1 MIRPQGKFLV
11 PAGPNLKNSAWPSI
25 ISLLRRESSLLA
37 EEFQHGSV
45 LLPFEKGEDEC
56 NSRGHTDQYAERKA
70 EGVHGK
76 GRAGDLLNLAHGWA
90 SSINGAASYSLFR
103 FCPWDNTGMVGVG
116 IMQLE
121 SISKA
126 CAENWEDC
134 NNLGE
139 KKKKSSHCALLVKIN
154 SHAAL
159 LHILPKLRR
168 RQNTN
173 NAGISI
179 YSFMILC
186 MFSEL
191 RMWPLS
197 RNQVMSNLW
206 DYGVVE
212 YQQCK
217 NW

>member
-1 MIRPQGKFLV
+1 MVQFYYHLKREKMSAI
-11 PAGPNLKNSAWPSI
+11 AGGTQTSMLKERLKGCMAREGRLTCWTWHMDELHPSTGQ
-25 ISLLRRESSLLA
+25 RA
-37 EEFQHGSV
+37 TPYSV
-45 LLPFEKGEDEC
+45 FALETK
-56 NSRGHTDQYAERKA
+56 
-70 EGVHGK
+70 
-76 GRAGDLLNLAHGWA
+76 
-90 SSINGAASYSLFR
+90 
-103 FCPWDNTGMVGVG
+103 TGMVGVG

-126 CAENWEDC
+126 CAENWEDY

-139 KKKKSSHCALLVKIN
+139 KKKSSHCALLVKIN
-154 SHAAL
+154 SHAAYS
-159 LHILPKLRR
+159 KLSR

-191 RMWPLS
+191 YMWPLS
-197 RNQVMSNLW
+197 KNQVMSNLW

>member
-1 MIRPQGKFLV
+1 MSAIAGGTQTSMLKEKLKGCMAREERVTCWTWHMDELHPSTGQRATPYSGFALETTPAWLELV
-11 PAGPNLKNSAWPSI
+11 LCSWKAYPKLVQ
-25 ISLLRRESSLLA
+25 RT
-37 EEFQHGSV
+37 
-45 LLPFEKGEDEC
+45 EKTVTT
-56 NSRGHTDQYAERKA
+56 S
-70 EGVHGK
+70 
-76 GRAGDLLNLAHGWA
+76 GR
-90 SSINGAASYSLFR
+90 
-103 FCPWDNTGMVGVG
+103 
-116 IMQLE
+116 
-121 SISKA
+121 
-126 CAENWEDC
+126 
-134 NNLGE
+134 

>member
-103 FCPWDNTGMVGVG
+103 FCPWDNTGMVGELVLCSWKVYPKLV
-116 IMQLE
+116 QRT
-121 SISKA
+121 
-126 CAENWEDC
+126 
-134 NNLGE
+134 E
-139 KKKKSSHCALLVKIN
+139 KTVTTSGRKK
-154 SHAAL
+154 
-159 LHILPKLRR
+159 ILP
-168 RQNTN
+168 
-173 NAGISI
+173 
-179 YSFMILC
+179 LC
-186 MFSEL
+186 ST
-191 RMWPLS
+191 
-197 RNQVMSNLW
+197 
-206 DYGVVE
+206 
-212 YQQCK
+212 CK
-217 NW
+217 NKLPCCTFTYSTQA